1 MYIHSIYT
9 IKHGNTM
16 KYDDIRASVAACV
29 SAWMG
34 GWQGMLAHVNLGV
47 KRKSCRCGNN
57 QNQPTCNMYDYT
69 INKNHK

>member
-34 GWQGMLAHVNLGV
+34 GWQCMLAHVNLGV
-47 KRKSCRCGNN
+47 NRKWCRCGNN
-57 QNQPTCNMYDYT
+57 QNQPTCKMYQ
-69 INKNHK
+69 NV